1 LETEEALE
9 ARQGAQQASGTPAE
23 YLTAQDVAT
32 LLRVDDKTV
41 LRWSLEDATMPV
53 LKRGRLVR
61 FPKARLLAWLRAKE
75 RPTARVAHAVAQTAV
90 SSTPA

>member
-1 LETEEALE
+1 METEQALE
-9 ARQGAQQASGTPAE
+9 VRQGAQQTSSTPVE
-23 YLTAQDVAT
+23 YLTAQDVAS
-32 LLRVDDKTV
+32 LLRVDDKTI

-75 RPTARVAHAVAQTAV
+75 RPTARAAHAVAQTAI
-90 SSTPA
+90 SSTAA